1 MKKKPQCWSWCP
13 QWTRIYVSKA
23 EYPEKPKYVEAYFFE
38 DDSDGQQVIASAEH
52 LAPLLPNGVPSP
64 SIRVHLWTG
73 YLSMV
78 EAILVVAHIVSLV
91 VLSVL
96 HMHSE
101 ITAPAATVGANCTTY
116 YVTDLYAAYFCMTH
130 VGLWGVVAIFDRIIQ
145 WRHRAL
151 RRKGYLKF
159 YHSMRNIRRI
169 PFLVF
174 SLGNAVELVFISLL
188 YYARVTYQ
196 ANALKRNIYP
206 IDALYYHRRT
216 GDHSGATMSVVLYIS
231 HHIVQHC

>member
-1 MKKKPQCWSWCP
+1 MSVNDCMYLLV
-13 QWTRIYVSKA
+13 WTT
-23 EYPEKPKYVEAYFFE
+23 FN
-38 DDSDGQQVIASAEH
+38 
-52 LAPLLPNGVPSP
+52 L
-64 SIRVHLWTG
+64 SIHTPHHTPHH
-73 YLSMV
+73 
-78 EAILVVAHIVSLV
+78 AHTTHTHHTHHTHTHTHTTHTHTHTHTQVAHIVSLV

-174 SLGNAVELVFISLL
+174 SLGTCV
-188 YYARVTYQ
+188 Y
-196 ANALKRNIYP
+196 
-206 IDALYYHRRT
+206 RR
-216 GDHSGATMSVVLYIS
+216 GCLWEGCGLPMGGCA
-231 HHIVQHC
+231 